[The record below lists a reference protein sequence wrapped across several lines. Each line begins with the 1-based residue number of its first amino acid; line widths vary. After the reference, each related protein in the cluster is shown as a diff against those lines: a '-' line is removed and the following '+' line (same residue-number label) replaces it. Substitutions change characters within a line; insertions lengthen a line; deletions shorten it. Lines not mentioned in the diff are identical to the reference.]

1 MSQFL
6 DYCIDESKS
15 RFIERVTCFETSWWS
30 IDVFPGITDR
40 LLDSRFPRAVLPEDQ
55 KWGPGT
61 QDQIRHSLPRIHPW
75 SIRFQLQQ
83 VLIWMDRTDFEP
95 IKPVFCT
102 WQFLMLIFTWHHC
115 IQITVYALCKI
126 TFRQT
131 KFNVSI
137 PGLDFVFL
145 YCTTLPRPYSTPAV
159 FFPTL
164 TSNRGPL
171 HSTTCTSSCLSS
183 SGRVNFT
190 RCLVPLTFLC
200 ENYWGL
206 T

>member
-1 MSQFL
+1 MCQWKMNSILHLWIKAVLFYIVPKTSWL
-6 DYCIDESKS
+6 
-15 RFIERVTCFETSWWS
+15 IERVTCFETSWWS

-95 IKPVFCT
+95 IMPVFCT

-115 IQITVYALCKI
+115 MQITVYALCKI
-126 TFRQT
+126 TFFAT
-131 KFNVSI
+131 KW
-137 PGLDFVFL
+137 LFL
-145 YCTTLPRPYSTPAV
+145 LQLLR
-159 FFPTL
+159 L
-164 TSNRGPL
+164 L
-171 HSTTCTSSCLSS
+171 Q
-183 SGRVNFT
+183 RVD
-190 RCLVPLTFLC
+190 
-200 ENYWGL
+200 
-206 T
+206 